1 VKIFKLNT
9 DTTFNEN
16 NICLAIGNFDGFH
29 KGHQKIISILKK
41 VSKEKNLQSAIMSFD
56 PHPRKFFDNS
66 IKSFNIYTK
75 EDKLK
80 FLHDFNIN
88 IYIDFLFD
96 HKLSEY
102 SSFEF
107 IKNILVDKLK
117 IKNLVVGSDFKFGK
131 DRAGNYK
138 ILENYSSKK
147 NFSTYV
153 VDAMMLTD
161 GSEKYS
167 SSIIRENI
175 KNGEFEKAN
184 FALGRPWHIT
194 GKIVEG
200 DKRARQINFPTA
212 NMIPGDHILPRK
224 GVYCIE
230 AYFKNKKHLGIS
242 NFGKRPT
249 VDGSKL
255 LLETHIFDFNE
266 EIYGNDLTVHFLT
279 FIRPE
284 QKFVNFDELTN
295 QIKKDIEIAKK
306 YHKI

>member
-1 VKIFKLNT
+1 MKIFKLNT

-131 DRAGNYK
+131 DRVGNIDVLNQYSKEFQYK
-138 ILENYSSKK
+138 VK
-147 NFSTYV
+147 
-153 VDAMMLTD
+153 
-161 GSEKYS
+161 
-167 SSIIRENI
+167 
-175 KNGEFEKAN
+175 
-184 FALGRPWHIT
+184 
-194 GKIVEG
+194 
-200 DKRARQINFPTA
+200 
-212 NMIPGDHILPRK
+212 
-224 GVYCIE
+224 
-230 AYFKNKKHLGIS
+230 
-242 NFGKRPT
+242 
-249 VDGSKL
+249 
-255 LLETHIFDFNE
+255 
-266 EIYGNDLTVHFLT
+266 
-279 FIRPE
+279 
-284 QKFVNFDELTN
+284 
-295 QIKKDIEIAKK
+295 
-306 YHKI
+306 